1 MRRLAL
7 VLTLAC
13 VLTGVVRAGEIHTT
27 GAVSPPTPTTVP
39 AAGEIPTNDE
49 TAPGE
54 IHTTAETALTI
65 ILTIISIVP

>member
-13 VLTGVVRAGEIHTT
+13 VLSGVVRAGEIHTT
-27 GAVSPPTPTTVP
+27 GAVASPSPTPVP
-39 AAGEIPTNDE
+39 ATGQIPTNDE
-49 TAPGE
+49 TPPGE
-54 IHTTAETALTI
+54 IHSTGETVLTI